1 MFEGFDSK
9 LTSGVTGS
17 LSATTNITAGNNLAA
32 GNSLTV
38 GNDATITDELYLP
51 GIENVV
57 TNNFLMYNT
66 STDAVSFAHRDF
78 VNVVDRTVPR
88 INQTNTTGLTTT
100 GGFTGGLT
108 TINSSSS
115 PYNIY
120 FLNGKNIITT
130 NTGGQNSALRLSFLD
145 WNPSIYGDFSCT
157 ILHKGH
163 PTQDG
168 GFSNQDM
175 KLQIYLPATSIVGS
189 ITYNV
194 AMIGS
199 DSADNYEMEQ
209 YVTYNAGEV
218 IQFSDQTKW
227 DYGSGNLFP
236 YTQGRR
242 MENSGLFHIN
252 CSFSTNYICVHGTN
266 WERIPFNQTP

>member
-1 MFEGFDSK
+1 MGQLQITEGFDAK
-9 LTSGVTGS
+9 LSSEITGS
-17 LSATTNITAGNNLAA
+17 LAVSTHVTAS
-32 GNSLTV
+32 NSLLV

-51 GIENVV
+51 GIENVA

-66 STDAVSFAHRDF
+66 TTDAVSFAHRD
-78 VNVVDRTVPR
+78 VAYATDRTVPR
-88 INQTNTTGLTTT
+88 INQTATTGLTTT

-130 NTGGQNSALRLSFLD
+130 NTGGQNSALRLSFVD
-145 WNPSIYGDFSCT
+145 WDPSIYGDFSCT

-163 PTQDG
+163 PSQDG

-175 KLQIYLPATSIVGS
+175 KLQIYLPDSSIVGS

-199 DSADNYEMEQ
+199 DSSSNYEMEQ
-209 YVTYNAGEV
+209 YATYSAGSV
-218 IQFSDQTKW
+218 IQFSDQTIW
-227 DYGSGNLFP
+227 GYGSGNVAP

-266 WERIPFNQTP
+266 WERIPYNQTP

>member
-1 MFEGFDSK
+1 MGSFQITEGFDAKVS
-9 LTSGVTGS
+9 SQITGS
-17 LSATTNITAGNNLAA
+17 LEVSTNVVA

-66 STDAVSFAHRDF
+66 TTDAVSFAHRDF
-78 VNVVDRTVPR
+78 VNAVDRTVPR
-88 INQTNTTGLTTT
+88 INQTNTTGLTTV
-100 GGFTGGLT
+100 GNFTGGLT

-130 NTGGQNSALRLSFLD
+130 NTGGQNSALRLSFFD
-145 WNPSIYGDFSCT
+145 WNPSTYGDFSCT

-163 PTQDG
+163 PSQDG

-175 KLQIYLPATSIVGS
+175 KLQIYLPDASIVGS

-199 DSADNYEMEQ
+199 DSANNYEMEQ
-209 YVTYNAGEV
+209 YVTYNAGQI

-227 DYGSGNLFP
+227 GNGANNIPP

-266 WERIPFNQTP
+266 WERIPYNQTP